1 MTIRITLTPEQ
12 ERKLEAIAHRNGKDP
27 SAYVNDMV
35 TTYLNGVESEGEK
48 TFEEILA
55 PVWEGW
61 RQSGMTEEEID
72 DLFRQ
77 ELEDVRRERR
87 QRKGTT

>member
-1 MTIRITLTPEQ
+1 MTISITLTADQ
-12 ERKLEAIAHRNGKDP
+12 ERKLEAIARRNGKDP

-61 RQSGMTEEEID
+61 QQSGMTEEEID
-72 DLFRQ
+72 DLFSQ
-77 ELEDVRRERR
+77 ELQEFRRERR
-87 QRKGTT
+87 ERKGTT

>member
-1 MTIRITLTPEQ
+1 MTISITLNPDQ
-12 ERKLEAIAHRNGKDP
+12 ERKLQELAHRSGKDP
-27 SAYVNDMV
+27 SNYVSDMLTAHLEGV
-35 TTYLNGVESEGEK
+35 KANGQK

-72 DLFRQ
+72 DLLER
-77 ELEDVRRERR
+77 ELQDLRRERHES
-87 QRKGTT
+87 KDPT